1 VHSRSDAGTL
11 RLRAAMLDEV
21 KPEVALENQ
30 DLAALAALLML

>member
-1 VHSRSDAGTL
+1 
-11 RLRAAMLDEV
+11 MLDEV